1 MIINDKFMSACC
13 STVDREAGRPM
24 KRILIIDDEPTITE
38 IIQRYAARLG
48 YESDI
53 ANSGDEAVQLL
64 GRNKYWAV
72 FCDLLMPGMSGLE
85 FFDQV
90 RRVGNGLADR
100 FVLLTG
106 TVLDDHINTAV
117 EYHSIRLFH
126 KPFNFDTISKT
137 FAALEHPG
145 SRDE

>member
-1 MIINDKFMSACC
+1 
-13 STVDREAGRPM
+13 M

-64 GRNKYWAV
+64 VRNKYWAV

-85 FFDQV
+85 FFDEV
-90 RRVGNGLADR
+90 RRLGNGLADR

-117 EYHSIRLFH
+117 EYHCIRLFH
-126 KPFNFDTISKT
+126 KPFNFEAISKT
-137 FAALEHPG
+137 IAALEHPKTRQG
-145 SRDE
+145 